1 MVSLYAYA
9 RFMRNRPRVF
19 RNSLGTPSRK
29 SPNDW
34 VYLPKG
40 RMNVSDQPA
49 DVEAKVLSELAKH
62 ERLSDFLN
70 RIEQRRQQLGYSE
83 RRAAVKAGLSPSQI
97 RTMRRQWR
105 LGKQRGA
112 SVRTVAG
119 LAQALQT
126 TPEWLISGT
135 GPEQVLAEAQRGPAA
150 LPGLRLMGAVGAGLW
165 QAAAFESN
173 ETQLAPAP
181 ADPRFPPEY
190 QSAYEVRGT
199 SIDRLARPGDFLIV
213 LDRKAAGLPLRSG
226 DIVIVTRTKNGLR
239 ETTARRLRTRMSAPG
254 CELTFESHDPQHN
267 VGIWLPDQ
275 ESTDSLSLGGIVVG
289 AYRPLA

>member
-1 MVSLYAYA
+1 
-9 RFMRNRPRVF
+9 
-19 RNSLGTPSRK
+19 
-29 SPNDW
+29 
-34 VYLPKG
+34 
-40 RMNVSDQPA
+40 VSDQLA
-49 DVEAKVLSELAKH
+49 DVKGKVVSEFAKLKGDA

-70 RIEQRRQQLGYSE
+70 RIDRRRQHLGFSE
-83 RRAAVKAGLSPSQI
+83 RRAAVEAGLSPSQI

-105 LGKQRGA
+105 QGKQRGA

-135 GPEQVLAEAQRGPAA
+135 GPEEVIAEAQRGPAA
-150 LPGLRLMGAVGAGLW
+150 TPALRLVSAVGAGLW
-165 QAAAFESN
+165 QEAASENN

-190 QSAYEVRGT
+190 QSAYEIHGT

-226 DIVIVTRTKNGLR
+226 DIVIVTQMKNGLR
-239 ETTARRLRTRMSAPG
+239 ETTARRFRTRMSAPG
-254 CELTFESHDPQHN
+254 CELTFESNDPKHN
-267 VGIWLPDQ
+267 VGIWLPNQ
-275 ESTDSLSLGGIVVG
+275 ESTQSLSLGGIVVG

>member
-1 MVSLYAYA
+1 
-9 RFMRNRPRVF
+9 
-19 RNSLGTPSRK
+19 
-29 SPNDW
+29 
-34 VYLPKG
+34 
-40 RMNVSDQPA
+40 MNVSDQPA
-49 DVEAKVLSELAKH
+49 DVKAKVLSELAKLNA

-112 SVRTVAG
+112 SVRTVSG

-135 GPEQVLAEAQRGPAA
+135 GPEEVLAKAQRGPAA
-150 LPGLRLMGAVGAGLW
+150 SPGLRLVGAVGAGLW
-165 QAAAFESN
+165 QAAAFENN

-226 DIVIVTRTKNGLR
+226 DIVIVTLTKDGLR
-239 ETTARRLRTRMSAPG
+239 ETTARRFRTRASAPR
-254 CELTFESHDPQHN
+254 CELTFESNDPKHN

-275 ESTDSLSLGGIVVG
+275 ESTESLSLGGIVVG
-289 AYRPLA
+289 VYRPLA